1 MSKTT
6 RRSFLKKTTT
16 AGIGAAVTAAAVSMP
31 HVAGAQ
37 AKTRTLK
44 LQSSWSPGTTG
55 YKLFETFCEG
65 MVELSGGEVAFKP
78 FPEGAIAGD
87 FQTYDAVRNGVID
100 GQNIFWTRWP
110 SRMPAAVFLTSF
122 PLSAPRPDFWDV
134 CYYSY
139 GMIDIAREL
148 YAQNGLFFVGN
159 VHHDLNLIHSKN
171 PIRSIEDFKGL
182 KIRMPGGM
190 IAESFAAL
198 GARTTL
204 LPGSEVYPALEKGT
218 IEAADFV
225 GPAINYDLGFHQVT
239 KYVIM
244 GPASMPTLHQAVD
257 PMDIAFSLRV
267 WKSLSPKMQKL
278 IEAATHAYSTT
289 HYTGIQTANVAAW
302 PKYKEAGNEII
313 HLSEDDVAAYRK
325 VVIPLW
331 FKWANKD
338 KDAARVFKIHLE
350 AMQNPSFAYLD
361 PKEIEGFEL
370 KF

>member
-1 MSKTT
+1 
-6 RRSFLKKTTT
+6 
-16 AGIGAAVTAAAVSMP
+16 
-31 HVAGAQ
+31 
-37 AKTRTLK
+37 
-44 LQSSWSPGTTG
+44 
-55 YKLFETFCEG
+55 
-65 MVELSGGEVAFKP
+65 
-78 FPEGAIAGD
+78 
-87 FQTYDAVRNGVID
+87 
-100 GQNIFWTRWP
+100 
-110 SRMPAAVFLTSF
+110 MPAAVFLTSF

-171 PIRSIEDFKGL
+171 PIRSIEDFKGV

-218 IEAADFV
+218 IDAADFV
-225 GPAINYDLGFHQVT
+225 GPAVNYDLGFHQVT

-267 WKSLSPKMQKL
+267 WKSLSPKMQML
-278 IEAATHAYSTT
+278 IEDATHAYSTE
-289 HYTGIQTANVAAW
+289 HYTGIQTANIAAW
-302 PKYKEAGNEII
+302 PKYKAAGNEVI
-313 HLSEDDVAAYRK
+313 HLTEDDVAAYRK

-338 KDAARVFKIHLE
+338 KDAARVFKIPSRGDAESVLRLPGSEGTRGLRAQVLRRPTE
-350 AMQNPSFAYLD
+350 AFALTRGGMAGRIGHPLSLCFTRGEFPSWMVKSLVMDSSYPTGRIGVA
-361 PKEIEGFEL
+361 
-370 KF
+370 

>member
-1 MSKTT
+1 MQTKS
-6 RRSFLKKTTT
+6 RRTFLKTSATL
-16 AGIGAAVTAAAVSMP
+16 GIAAAATIAAPAIGTAA
-31 HVAGAQ
+31 G
-37 AKTRTLK
+37 KTRTLK

-55 YKLFETFCEG
+55 YKLFETFCSG
-65 MVELSGGEVAFKP
+65 MVELSGGEIAFKP

-110 SRMPAAVFLTSF
+110 SRMPAANFLTSF
-122 PLSAPRPDFWDV
+122 PLSAPRPDFWDTM
-134 CYYSY
+134 YYSY

-159 VHHDLNLIHSKN
+159 VHHDLNLIHSKV
-171 PIRSIEDFKGL
+171 PIRKLSDFQGV

-218 IEAADFV
+218 IDAADFV

-267 WKSLSPKMQKL
+267 WKSLSPQMQKL
-278 IEAATHAYSTT
+278 IEAATHSYSLE
-289 HYTGIQTANVAAW
+289 HYTGIQKANVAAW
-302 PKYKEAGNEII
+302 PKYKAAGNEVI
-313 HLSEDDVAAYRK
+313 HLTEEDVAEYRK

-361 PKEIEGFEL
+361 PKDIQGFEL
-370 KF
+370 KL

>member
-1 MSKTT
+1 MSNTT
-6 RRSFLKKTTT
+6 RRSFLKKTTQL
-16 AGIGAAVTAAAVSMP
+16 GAAAAAATLAAP
-31 HVAGAQ
+31 HVASAQ

-55 YKLFETFCEG
+55 YKLFETFCNS
-65 MVELSGGEVAFKP
+65 MVELSGGEIAFKP
-78 FPEGAIAGD
+78 FPEGSIAGD

-122 PLSAPRPDFWDV
+122 PLSPARPDVWDTA
-134 CYYSY
+134 YYSY
-139 GMIDIAREL
+139 GLIDIAREL
-148 YAQNGLFFVGN
+148 YAKNGLFFVGN

-171 PIRSIEDFKGL
+171 PIRSLDDFKGV

-190 IAESFAAL
+190 IAESFAAI

-218 IEAADFV
+218 IDAADFV

-257 PMDIAFSLRV
+257 PMDIAFSMRV
-267 WKSLSPKMQKL
+267 WKSLSAPMQKL
-278 IEAATHAYSTT
+278 IEAATHSYSLT
-289 HYTGIQTANVAAW
+289 HYTGIQKANVAAW
-302 PKYKEAGNEII
+302 PKYKAAGNEVI
-313 HLSEDDVAAYRK
+313 HLTEADVEAYRK
-325 VVIPLW
+325 VVVPLW

-350 AMQNPSFAYLD
+350 VMQNPSFALLD
-361 PKEIEGFEL
+361 PADIAGHEL